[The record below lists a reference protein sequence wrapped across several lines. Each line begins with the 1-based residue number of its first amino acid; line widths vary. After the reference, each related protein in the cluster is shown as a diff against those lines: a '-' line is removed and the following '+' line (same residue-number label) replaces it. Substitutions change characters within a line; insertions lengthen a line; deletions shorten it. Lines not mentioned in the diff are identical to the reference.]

1 MTQQNASQAGVPLYT
16 FQDLGALQWLATQTN
31 GAALYVSSTRQLVQ
45 MYGSLANMLSGNV
58 SVYRSVW
65 ALKMNGTTS
74 PSCPPPTKGLSP
86 GIIAA
91 TCWQISLHKRLR
103 GKVSV
108 IVNDSVGFRGVQ

>member
-1 MTQQNASQAGVPLYT
+1 M
-16 FQDLGALQWLATQTN
+16 
-31 GAALYVSSTRQLVQ
+31 VQ

-86 GIIAA
+86 GIYSCNVLAN
-91 TCWQISLHKRLR
+91 
-103 GKVSV
+103 
-108 IVNDSVGFRGVQ
+108 IVAQTPAGEGFGDR